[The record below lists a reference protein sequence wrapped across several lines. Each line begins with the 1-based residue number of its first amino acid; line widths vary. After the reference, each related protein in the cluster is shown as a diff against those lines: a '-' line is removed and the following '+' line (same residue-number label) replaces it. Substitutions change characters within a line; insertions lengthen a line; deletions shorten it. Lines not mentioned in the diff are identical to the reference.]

1 MLSLLKIIIDIAIN
15 ISYSLNISFS
25 LYITSLHNKTSSS
38 FPFSSSNTSML
49 KLNKQMNF
57 YFKALWL
64 LTKALPFNTNLQFF
78 YSMKIIREIS
88 FFLPKDF
95 LNENSIEYSKKIFIV
110 YLGPTCYLKA
120 EYQIKSNSKKF
131 FVSKHVLM
139 TATLSIKRMC
149 S

>member
-1 MLSLLKIIIDIAIN
+1 
-15 ISYSLNISFS
+15 
-25 LYITSLHNKTSSS
+25 
-38 FPFSSSNTSML
+38 
-49 KLNKQMNF
+49 MNF

-110 YLGPTCYLKA
+110 
-120 EYQIKSNSKKF
+120 
-131 FVSKHVLM
+131 
-139 TATLSIKRMC
+139 
-149 S
+149 